1 MITQE
6 AISDSIRRYK
16 ESGLSVCEFCSNE
29 GIGKSTF
36 YYRLKKHR
44 EKEQSKKFIPII
56 TQEQPYFPAS
66 DTGSGI
72 KHTNTFVRGAKEDI
86 HFELIYPNGTILR
99 IKNKIDL
106 PLMQALVNLVN
117 R

>member
-6 AISDSIRRYK
+6 AIRDSIRRYK
-16 ESGLSVCEFCSNE
+16 ESGLSVREFCSNE

-44 EKEQSKKFIPII
+44 EKDQSKKFIPII
-56 TQEQPYFPAS
+56 THDKPDYHVN
-66 DTGSGI
+66 GSEPGI
-72 KHTNTFVRGAKEDI
+72 KPANSFIRETGEDVF
-86 HFELIYPNGTILR
+86 FELVYPNGTILR
-99 IKNKIDL
+99 VKNNIDL
-106 PLMQALVNLVN
+106 PLLQALVNLVN

>member
-6 AISDSIRRYK
+6 AIRDSIRRYK
-16 ESGLSVCEFCSNE
+16 ESGLSVREFCSNE
-29 GIGKSTF
+29 GIGRSTF

-44 EKEQSKKFIPII
+44 EKEQAKKFIPII
-56 TQEQPYFPAS
+56 TKDQTHFSGS
-66 DTGSGI
+66 DTGSGLA
-72 KHTNTFVRGAKEDI
+72 HSNTFVRGENEDI

-106 PLMQALVNLVN
+106 PFLQALVNLVN